1 MDHNTELI
9 LRGWEQLCQNFPQ
22 QKTNIGKYS
31 IDFTPDKEIEDKSCL
46 KMLFL
51 QTSETT
57 AGADMCA
64 IFKFQHLVFKIAD
77 WDL

>member
-31 IDFTPDKEIEDKSCL
+31 IDFTLDKEIEDK
-46 KMLFL
+46 LFENIVF
-51 QTSETT
+51 TKSEAT
-57 AGADMCA
+57 AGADFCVRYFY
-64 IFKFQHLVFKIAD
+64 ISKFGI
-77 WDL
+77 

>member
-31 IDFTPDKEIEDKSCL
+31 IDFTPDTEIEDK
-46 KMLFL
+46 LF
-51 QTSETT
+51 EN
-57 AGADMCA
+57 
-64 IFKFQHLVFKIAD
+64 LVFTHVWLKQVQIFVCD
-77 WDL
+77 F